1 MSLLNNKGLTAHPP
15 VAVPATDQQINM
27 DVRDMKRM
35 GRVQQLQRMFG
46 PWGLMGFASVTGAVW
61 QYVLLTMIWSLPN
74 GGPSGALYMFLVC
87 AVGLMLNTV
96 SLAEMASMAPSA
108 GGQYQ
113 WISEFAPR
121 NAQKLLSYIV
131 GWLTV
136 LGWQVGLASVCY
148 AVTLQIKGLVTL
160 VYPNVVFQGW
170 HDSLMT
176 VGVALCAVL
185 FNTVLVSSLPT
196 LEFIMLLL
204 HFGAFFVFIFVLGFM
219 GPSSTTGEVFN
230 NWENANEW
238 PRTATAVLI
247 GIIAPIT
254 TLTSADSICH
264 LAEELKDAS
273 KWLPR
278 IMVGAAAINFTIG
291 FVLLIVVLFRAGDF
305 HDAIASPTGQ
315 PYIAILLN
323 ATQSV
328 PGTAVLVAYMTLA
341 LLFCATN
348 VVTTSSRQLFS
359 FARDSGVPFSRS
371 LATVSETSFVPVRAI
386 VCTILVTVI
395 LSLILIGS
403 SLTFNIIASL
413 FGVALLGSYL
423 TSVSTLVYQRVRGY
437 RLPTTR
443 FSLGRYGLL
452 INLATIVFDLF
463 AFVMMFFP
471 PGPNPTPAAM
481 NWACLIF
488 GSVVLFALGFYATSA
503 NHKYRAPLEHTRP
516 EEDVIVE
523 LETVTGKA

>member
-1 MSLLNNKGLTAHPP
+1 
-15 VAVPATDQQINM
+15 
-27 DVRDMKRM
+27 
-35 GRVQQLQRMFG
+35 
-46 PWGLMGFASVTGAVW
+46 
-61 QYVLLTMIWSLPN
+61 
-74 GGPSGALYMFLVC
+74 
-87 AVGLMLNTV
+87 
-96 SLAEMASMAPSA
+96 MASMAPSA

-121 NAQKLLSYIV
+121 NAQKLLSYFV

-160 VYPNVVFQGW
+160 VHPSVVFQGW

-176 VGVALCAVL
+176 LGVAPCAVF
-185 FNTVLVSSLPT
+185 FNTLLVSSLLT

-204 HFGAFFVFIFVLGFM
+204 
-219 GPSSTTGEVFN
+219 
-230 NWENANEW
+230 
-238 PRTATAVLI
+238 R
-247 GIIAPIT
+247 IIAPIT

-278 IMVGAAAINFTIG
+278 IMIGAAAINFTIG

-359 FARDSGVPFSRS
+359 FARDSGVPFSRA
-371 LATVSETSFVPVRAI
+371 LATVSETSLIPVRAI
-386 VCTILVTVI
+386 VCTIVVTVI

-413 FGVALLGSYL
+413 FGVALLSSYL

-452 INLATIVFDLF
+452 INIATIVFDLF
-463 AFVMMFFP
+463 AFVIMFFP
-471 PGPNPTPAAM
+471 PGPKPTPAAM

-503 NHKYRAPLEHTRP
+503 KHKYTAPLEHTRP
-516 EEDVIVE
+516 EEDVTVE